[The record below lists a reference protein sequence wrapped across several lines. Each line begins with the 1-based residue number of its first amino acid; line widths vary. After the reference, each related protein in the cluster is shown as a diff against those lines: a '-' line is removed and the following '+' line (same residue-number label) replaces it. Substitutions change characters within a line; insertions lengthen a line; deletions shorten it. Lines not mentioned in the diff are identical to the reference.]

1 MNQHKLPAVLGI
13 VILAG
18 ILIYI
23 VKMNEQTKQEIGN
36 QDRRLTATKGDQ
48 TDQKEEIGRLRAEL
62 DGLKEHQRSAE
73 KKGEL
78 SGSKLQK
85 GIENLLANMEKKSD
99 EKFITK
105 TNAEALLETL
115 REQIDQAV
123 SEQSNTAKEVA
134 RLRTELDRTSKE
146 LKALKAAPSPAPK
159 PAAVTSSG
167 QPK

>member
-23 VKMNEQTKQEIGN
+23 VKMNDQTKQEIGH

-48 TDQKEEIGRLRAEL
+48 THQEEEIKRLRDDLEALRKGLSSAKEIATDNSSKLRGELEIIKAKEKETDQKYIGKANYESDLSKLRAEL
-62 DGLKEHQRSAE
+62 KQAYEKLKSTNDMVVQLKAE
-73 KKGEL
+73 
-78 SGSKLQK
+78 
-85 GIENLLANMEKKSD
+85 
-99 EKFITK
+99 
-105 TNAEALLETL
+105 LE
-115 REQIDQAV
+115 
-123 SEQSNTAKEVA
+123 
-134 RLRTELDRTSKE
+134 RTSKE

>member
-23 VKMNEQTKQEIGN
+23 VKLTEQTKQEIGH
-36 QDRRLTATKGDQ
+36 QDRRLTATKGEQ
-48 TDQKEEIGRLRAEL
+48 TDLQEEVERLRTEL
-62 DGLKEHQRSAE
+62 EGLKEHQRSAE

-78 SGSKLQK
+78 SGSKLQM

-99 EKFITK
+99 GKFIAK
-105 TNAEALLETL
+105 SDAEALLETL
-115 REQIDQAV
+115 RKQLDRAV

-134 RLRTELDRTSKE
+134 RLRTELERTSKE
-146 LKALKAAPSPAPK
+146 LKALKATPSPAAK

>member
-115 REQIDQAV
+115 RKQIDQAV

>member
-23 VKMNEQTKQEIGN
+23 VKLNEQTKQEVGD

-48 TDQKEEIGRLRAEL
+48 TQQEEDIRKLRADLEGLREALSSANKNGASTRREL
-62 DGLKEHQRSAE
+62 
-73 KKGEL
+73 KGEL
-78 SGSKLQK
+78 EVIHLNELVFHIATYDSM
-85 GIENLLANMEKKSD
+85 ANTGRD
-99 EKFITK
+99 LT
-105 TNAEALLETL
+105 AL
-115 REQIDQAV
+115 REEHDRAV
-123 SEQSNTAKEVA
+123 KKLGEINATLVN
-134 RLRTELDRTSKE
+134 LGDE
-146 LKALKAAPSPAPK
+146 LKALKAKPGPAPK

>member
-23 VKMNEQTKQEIGN
+23 VKMNEQTKQEIGH

-62 DGLKEHQRSAE
+62 VALKKELSSAE
-73 KKGEL
+73 TKGTNSQSEL
-78 SGSKLQK
+78 QCELEVIYLNELLFYIVTYESMAKTERDINALQ
-85 GIENLLANMEKKSD
+85 
-99 EKFITK
+99 
-105 TNAEALLETL
+105 
-115 REQIDQAV
+115 
-123 SEQSNTAKEVA
+123 
-134 RLRTELDRTSKE
+134 TELKQAYEKLKSTNDVVEQLKTELERTNKE
-146 LKALKAAPSPAPK
+146 PKALKAAPSPAPK

>member
-48 TDQKEEIGRLRAEL
+48 TDQREEIGRLRAEL

-78 SGSKLQK
+78 SGNKLQK

-105 TNAEALLETL
+105 SDAEALLETL
-115 REQIDQAV
+115 RKQLDRAV

-134 RLRTELDRTSKE
+134 ELRTDLDRTSKE
-146 LKALKAAPSPAPK
+146 LKALKAAPSPAAK